1 MSKNNFINVR
11 LFGTEIGRLGYDPDQ
26 SASFFQYHPDYL
38 ASNTW
43 KRIFPYV
50 FRRITQV
57 QVFKKFS
64 GETFRG
70 LPPMVADSLPDM
82 FGNIIFK
89 EWLEA
94 QHRTLKMITPLEQLA
109 YVANRGMGALEY
121 LPAKDIPSDAD
132 INIQDLVEIVQKVL
146 NKKGGTQGE
155 RLNTIALF
163 NIFKIGTS
171 AGGARPKVL
180 VAECKKTKKI
190 IPGDM
195 VTSNDYNHYLV
206 KLHIPT
212 ASEAYTERVEYAYYQ
227 LAIKAGITMMPSRLI
242 EEQHFATLRFDRQHG
257 EKIHTLTASGLTG
270 WDFKDPEHST
280 YENLFRLAI
289 DLKVPYKDIQE
300 IFRRMVFNVVF
311 ANADDHLKNHSFMYN
326 READTWELAPAYD
339 LNYPFNIELNFTQVS
354 RALAINNKR
363 RGITRSDLLTVADT
377 FSIKDAKGIMDQIVD
392 AAQSWEAVAGDLGIS
407 EKVIQAIRAAMVSL

>member
-1 MSKNNFINVR
+1 
-11 LFGTEIGRLGYDPDQ
+11 
-26 SASFFQYHPDYL
+26 
-38 ASNTW
+38 
-43 KRIFPYV
+43 
-50 FRRITQV
+50 
-57 QVFKKFS
+57 
-64 GETFRG
+64 
-70 LPPMVADSLPDM
+70 MVADSLPDM